1 MTLNWISPPTFG
13 GSSVQQ
19 PVPTFDQEQS
29 DHWEV
34 LADMAYYQ
42 RLAMQE
48 ELDED
53 DIPISWLTIMA
64 YYQMQEEL
72 DEDDIPIGWLTT
84 KPSECQQ
91 INTSLQE
98 DCT

>member
-1 MTLNWISPPTFG
+1 M
-13 GSSVQQ
+13 QE
-19 PVPTFDQEQS
+19 PVASFDQEQS

-53 DIPISWLTIMA
+53 DIPI
-64 YYQMQEEL
+64 
-72 DEDDIPIGWLTT
+72 GWLTT

-91 INTSLQE
+91 INTTQSE
-98 DCT
+98 Y

>member
-1 MTLNWISPPTFG
+1 M
-13 GSSVQQ
+13 QQ
-19 PVPTFDQEQS
+19 PVSTFDQEQS

-42 RLAMQE
+42 RMAMQE
-48 ELDED
+48 ELDEHD
-53 DIPISWLTIMA
+53 MPLAWSQD
-64 YYQMQEEL
+64 Q
-72 DEDDIPIGWLTT
+72 
-84 KPSECQQ
+84 PSECQQ

>member
-1 MTLNWISPPTFG
+1 MTLNWINPSTLG
-13 GSSVQQ
+13 GNSVQQ
-19 PVPTFDQEQS
+19 PVSTFDQEQS

-42 RLAMQE
+42 RM
-48 ELDED
+48 
-53 DIPISWLTIMA
+53 S
-64 YYQMQEEL
+64 MQEEL

>member
-1 MTLNWISPPTFG
+1 M
-13 GSSVQQ
+13 QQ
-19 PVPTFDQEQS
+19 PVFTFDQEQS

-42 RLAMQE
+42 RMAMQE
-48 ELDED
+48 ELDEH
-53 DIPISWLTIMA
+53 DIPLAWS
-64 YYQMQEEL
+64 QDQ
-72 DEDDIPIGWLTT
+72 
-84 KPSECQQ
+84 PSECQQ

>member
-1 MTLNWISPPTFG
+1 MTLNWISLLTLRG
-13 GSSVQQ
+13 NSMQQ
-19 PVPTFDQEQS
+19 PVSTFDQEQS

-34 LADMAYYQ
+34 LTDMAYYQ
-42 RLAMQE
+42 RLA
-48 ELDED
+48 
-53 DIPISWLTIMA
+53 
-64 YYQMQEEL
+64 MQEEL

>member
-1 MTLNWISPPTFG
+1 M
-13 GSSVQQ
+13 QQ
-19 PVPTFDQEQS
+19 PVSTFDQEQS

-48 ELDED
+48 ELDEQD
-53 DIPISWLTIMA
+53 DIPMIWTQDQL
-64 YYQMQEEL
+64 
-72 DEDDIPIGWLTT
+72 
-84 KPSECQQ
+84 SECQQ
-91 INTSLQE
+91 TNTPLQE

>member
-1 MTLNWISPPTFG
+1 
-13 GSSVQQ
+13 VHQ
-19 PVPTFDQEQS
+19 PVSTFDQPHA

-53 DIPISWLTIMA
+53 DTPMA
-64 YYQMQEEL
+64 WSQDQ
-72 DEDDIPIGWLTT
+72 
-84 KPSECQQ
+84 PSGCQ
-91 INTSLQE
+91 
-98 DCT
+98 

>member
-1 MTLNWISPPTFG
+1 MTLNWISPFTLRG
-13 GSSVQQ
+13 NSMQQ
-19 PVPTFDQEQS
+19 PVSTFDKEQS

-48 ELDED
+48 ELQED
-53 DIPISWLTIMA
+53 DIPLAWS
-64 YYQMQEEL
+64 QDQ
-72 DEDDIPIGWLTT
+72 
-84 KPSECQQ
+84 PSGCQQ
-91 INTSLQE
+91 INTPLQE

>member
-1 MTLNWISPPTFG
+1 M
-13 GSSVQQ
+13 QQ
-19 PVPTFDQEQS
+19 PVSTFDQEQS

-42 RLAMQE
+42 RMAMQE
-48 ELDED
+48 ELDEHD
-53 DIPISWLTIMA
+53 MPLAWSQD
-64 YYQMQEEL
+64 Q
-72 DEDDIPIGWLTT
+72 
-84 KPSECQQ
+84 PSACQQ

>member
-1 MTLNWISPPTFG
+1 MTLNWINPSTLG
-13 GSSVQQ
+13 GNSVQQ
-19 PVPTFDQEQS
+19 PVSTFDQEQS

-53 DIPISWLTIMA
+53 DIPI
-64 YYQMQEEL
+64 
-72 DEDDIPIGWLTT
+72 GWLTT

>member
-1 MTLNWISPPTFG
+1 MTLNWINPFTLRG
-13 GSSVQQ
+13 NLVQQ
-19 PVPTFDQEQS
+19 PVSTFDQEQS

-42 RLAMQE
+42 RLA
-48 ELDED
+48 
-53 DIPISWLTIMA
+53 I
-64 YYQMQEEL
+64 QEEL

>member
-1 MTLNWISPPTFG
+1 MTLNWFNPPTFG
-13 GSSVQQ
+13 GNSVQQ
-19 PVPTFDQEQS
+19 PVSTFDQEQS

-42 RLAMQE
+42 KLAMQE
-48 ELDED
+48 GLDED
-53 DIPISWLTIMA
+53 DIPIS
-64 YYQMQEEL
+64 
-72 DEDDIPIGWLTT
+72 WLTT

>member
-1 MTLNWISPPTFG
+1 MTLNWFNPPTFG
-13 GSSVQQ
+13 GNSVQQ
-19 PVPTFDQEQS
+19 PVSTFDQEQS

-42 RLAMQE
+42 KLAMQE
-48 ELDED
+48 GLDED
-53 DIPISWLTIMA
+53 DIPIS
-64 YYQMQEEL
+64 
-72 DEDDIPIGWLTT
+72 WLTT

-98 DCT
+98 DCA

>member
-1 MTLNWISPPTFG
+1 M
-13 GSSVQQ
+13 QQ
-19 PVPTFDQEQS
+19 LVSTFDQEQS

-48 ELDED
+48 ELDEHD
-53 DIPISWLTIMA
+53 MPLAWSHD
-64 YYQMQEEL
+64 Q
-72 DEDDIPIGWLTT
+72 
-84 KPSECQQ
+84 PSECQQ

>member
-1 MTLNWISPPTFG
+1 
-13 GSSVQQ
+13 VDQ
-19 PVPTFDQEQS
+19 PVSSFDQEQS

-53 DIPISWLTIMA
+53 DMPLAWSQGQPL
-64 YYQMQEEL
+64 
-72 DEDDIPIGWLTT
+72 
-84 KPSECQQ
+84 KCQQ
-91 INTSLQE
+91 INTAQSE
-98 DCT
+98 DCS

>member
-1 MTLNWISPPTFG
+1 MTLNWINPSILG
-13 GSSVQQ
+13 GNSVQQ
-19 PVPTFDQEQS
+19 PMSTFDQEQS

-53 DIPISWLTIMA
+53 DIPI
-64 YYQMQEEL
+64 
-72 DEDDIPIGWLTT
+72 GWLTT

-91 INTSLQE
+91 IDTSVQE

>member
-1 MTLNWISPPTFG
+1 MTLNWFSPQLHRG
-13 GSSVQQ
+13 NSVQQ
-19 PVPTFDQEQS
+19 PVSSFDQEQS

-42 RLAMQE
+42 ELAMQE

-53 DIPISWLTIMA
+53 DMPMVWS
-64 YYQMQEEL
+64 QDQ
-72 DEDDIPIGWLTT
+72 
-84 KPSECQQ
+84 PSECQQ
-91 INTSLQE
+91 TNTTQSE

>member
-1 MTLNWISPPTFG
+1 M
-13 GSSVQQ
+13 QE
-19 PVPTFDQEQS
+19 PVSTFDQEQS

-53 DIPISWLTIMA
+53 DIPIR
-64 YYQMQEEL
+64 
-72 DEDDIPIGWLTT
+72 WLTT

-91 INTSLQE
+91 INTTQSE
-98 DCT
+98 Y

>member
-1 MTLNWISPPTFG
+1 MTLNWIIPPTLRG
-13 GSSVQQ
+13 NSMQE
-19 PVPTFDQEQS
+19 PVLTFDQEQS

-53 DIPISWLTIMA
+53 DIPI
-64 YYQMQEEL
+64 
-72 DEDDIPIGWLTT
+72 GWLTT
-84 KPSECQQ
+84 KPSGCQQ

-98 DCT
+98 NCT

>member
-1 MTLNWISPPTFG
+1 MNNYKAT
-13 GSSVQQ
+13 SVQQ
-19 PVPTFDQEQS
+19 PVSTFDQEQS

-42 RLAMQE
+42 KLA
-48 ELDED
+48 
-53 DIPISWLTIMA
+53 
-64 YYQMQEEL
+64 MQEEL

-91 INTSLQE
+91 INTPLQE

>member
-1 MTLNWISPPTFG
+1 MTLNWINPPTLG
-13 GSSVQQ
+13 GNLVQQ
-19 PVPTFDQEQS
+19 PVSTFDQEQS

-42 RLAMQE
+42 RLAME
-48 ELDED
+48 
-53 DIPISWLTIMA
+53 
-64 YYQMQEEL
+64 EEL